1 MFLTEHPIFLYQ
13 HTNIH
18 ELNAMIF
25 LTDRPEKERVI
36 KLSERPNVSVI
47 LFRRVVII

>member
-13 HTNIH
+13 HTNIQ

-25 LTDRPEKERVI
+25 LTDRSERV
-36 KLSERPNVSVI
+36 
-47 LFRRVVII
+47 

>member
-25 LTDRPEKERVI
+25 LTDRPERVI

-47 LFRRVVII
+47 LFRCVVII